1 MKSNRC
7 ACLRV
12 LGAKVFS
19 APATKAPEV
28 EGWRDSLYRAIKSGQ
43 QSMRVAVYGCKHDA
57 AMFEVLL
64 KEYCKYGP
72 ETGLLGDAFID
83 TACLD
88 APKVRSSAV

>member
-1 MKSNRC
+1 
-7 ACLRV
+7 
-12 LGAKVFS
+12 
-19 APATKAPEV
+19 
-28 EGWRDSLYRAIKSGQ
+28 
-43 QSMRVAVYGCKHDA
+43 MRVAVYGCKHDA